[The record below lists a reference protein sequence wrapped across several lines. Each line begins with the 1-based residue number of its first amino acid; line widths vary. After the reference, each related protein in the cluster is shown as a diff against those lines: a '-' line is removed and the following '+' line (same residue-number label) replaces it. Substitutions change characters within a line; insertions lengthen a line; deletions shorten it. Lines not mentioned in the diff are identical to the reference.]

1 MSTFTDRMVR
11 ASKLDVRLYE
21 EVEADKGAMRQAMGV
36 VVLSSIA
43 AGIGS
48 VGEGGLRGILLG
60 AVLALIGWYIW
71 AYLTYLIG
79 TKVLPEPQTK
89 SDPGELLRTIGFSS
103 SPGLIRVLGIIPGLA
118 GIVFVGASVWM
129 LVAMVIAVRE
139 ALDYK
144 STLRAIGVCAIGWI
158 IQWFILL
165 LLFSLLGNIGRAV

>member
-1 MSTFTDRMVR
+1 MSTLMDRMVR
-11 ASKLDVRLYE
+11 ASKLDARLYE
-21 EVEADKGAMRQAMGV
+21 EVETDKGAMGQAMGV

-79 TKVLPEPQTK
+79 TKVLPEPETK

-144 STLRAIGVCAIGWI
+144 STLRAIMVCAIGWI

-165 LLFSLLGNIGRAV
+165 LLFSLLGNIGRDV